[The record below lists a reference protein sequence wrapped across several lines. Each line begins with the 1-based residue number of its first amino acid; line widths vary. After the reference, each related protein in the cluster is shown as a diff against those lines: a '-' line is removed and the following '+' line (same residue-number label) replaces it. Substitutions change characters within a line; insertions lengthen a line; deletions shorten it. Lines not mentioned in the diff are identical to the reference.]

1 MEVHKNGF
9 PSWHLTRFYG
19 FLEWDRR
26 KEYGISFVIFLI
38 LPSSMVHFIF
48 WDFNDLMSTNEKI
61 GNKEQSNFLS
71 QGFQDEI
78 SYNGLHDLPM
88 EGYNYT

>member
-1 MEVHKNGF
+1 
-9 PSWHLTRFYG
+9 
-19 FLEWDRR
+19 
-26 KEYGISFVIFLI
+26 
-38 LPSSMVHFIF
+38 
-48 WDFNDLMSTNEKI
+48 MSTNEKI

-88 EGYNYT
+88 EGYNYTWSKSKGQPNAIEEKLDRTLANLDWFDMFPDSS